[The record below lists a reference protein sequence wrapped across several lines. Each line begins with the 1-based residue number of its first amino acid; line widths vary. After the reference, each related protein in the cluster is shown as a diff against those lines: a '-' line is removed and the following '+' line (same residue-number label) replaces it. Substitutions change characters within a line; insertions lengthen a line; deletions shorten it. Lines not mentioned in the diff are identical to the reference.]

1 MKMDEFNKNLPIKF
15 MIVLGKM
22 HASILSKVDM
32 HIKEM
37 GLNNTEF
44 LILYAIA
51 SNGKLTIQDIAA
63 RISMTSGNMTYT
75 IDKLEKRNLVKR
87 VRHESDRRRIFIDFT
102 DEGLALWD
110 SVMTEH
116 LAFMEQAFEDLD
128 DDLIKA
134 TVQNMK
140 IIGNLFADKL

>member
-1 MKMDEFNKNLPIKF
+1 MKMDEFNNNLPIKF

-22 HASILSKVDM
+22 HASVLSKIDK

-75 IDKLEKRNLVKR
+75 IDKLEKRNLVTR
-87 VRHESDRRRIFIDFT
+87 VRHKADRRRIFIDFT
-102 DEGLALWD
+102 PEGLALWD
-110 SVMTEH
+110 IIMTEH
-116 LAFMEQAFEDLD
+116 LAFMEQTFEDLD
-128 DDLIKA
+128 DDLIKD
-134 TVQNMK
+134 TIKNMK
-140 IIGNLFADKL
+140 IIGNLFADKA